1 MDKDQIKKLIAWL
14 QNRISLVETGAA
26 FIIEF
31 DEPSAADFA
40 AEGFTD
46 NEIAISLESSWWG
59 EMVSDIIET
68 PDFAEPGAS
77 PGQVLDYARDVVHE
91 YVAKRLNP

>member
-1 MDKDQIKKLIAWL
+1 MEKDQIKKLIAWL
-14 QNRISLVETGAA
+14 QTRIGLVETGAA

-31 DEPSAADFA
+31 DEPVAADFN
-40 AEGFTD
+40 AEGFSD
-46 NEIAISLESSWWG
+46 DEIAISLEAPWWG

-77 PGQVLDYARDVVHE
+77 SGQVLEYARDVVHE